1 MGIEPTTSRTT
12 IWRSNQLSY
21 AHQESGQA
29 MVNEEKARFRSSC
42 RRHSRGKRSILVLG
56 RESFF
61 YCIEGKGEG
70 VP

>member
-1 MGIEPTTSRTT
+1 
-12 IWRSNQLSY
+12 
-21 AHQESGQA
+21 